1 MFTDLHTMRNNS
13 LLLLCVL
20 ICAMMAIPVR
30 ANDYKFRTMSPE
42 GGFYYDGVKAIE
54 QDSEGFIW
62 VMMDYE
68 LYRFDGYEYKKFY
81 PYFAA
86 LNPTKG
92 WMFHDMAS
100 DGAGNLYVNTN
111 NGVYRFCKSRD
122 TFERIYNSV
131 GQVEVDGAGQVWV
144 RLQYLWRRLDLSTG
158 ELHVPCYDGDS
169 LTYVNPSFCV
179 YQNNLYTFVHRTAYR
194 YNDAKNEFESCFSF
208 PASGGEQVSH
218 VCICGGKLWVYFP
231 EEGLY
236 KVDLA
241 TLAVETHYGTFPE
254 IKEDALRNFFVDKNG
269 KIWFGTINGLHIFN
283 PENGEHT
290 CYRHSESDPYSLP
303 NNSVWVIA
311 EDRQRNVWVGT
322 YSGMLSYVNVN
333 EGDAFRTFHAKEGG
347 LVSPLV
353 SSFAENDDYLW
364 IGTEGGG
371 VDRMDKRSG
380 MFRNVIGSGRMAS
393 LHVKSMSMT
402 AGGDLWI
409 STFRGGICQFD
420 ASGRQK
426 MNLLH
431 VPGDSTSLLVNNI
444 RKTVAMGDTGM
455 WVAYQHPYP
464 RISYLSMRDKKL
476 THYTLEK
483 KSAYLFDMFL
493 QGDRTLWC
501 VSHDALYR
509 MDTQTHAVQRFAPDD
524 SVYLRL
530 FTACSDDSGHIWIGT
545 IGNGLVRFDVST
557 SEFVPMR
564 EGMLHEMYSIYSICY
579 DDGKVWM
586 GTDNGLCC
594 YDIAANQLVEFDE
607 KANTQGQVY
616 YPLAVLKGD
625 KGRLY
630 FGGTNGFTVVN
641 PSRITYNAYHPK
653 ALISDFFIDQEVV
666 HPDYGEDVSRRTIVL
681 SYDQANFGFRFSS
694 DNYNIPEKNRF
705 RYRLR
710 GYNNQWITVAA
721 QQRTVMYS
729 KVPAGTYYFEIYA
742 ANNDGVW
749 SDVPTVIK
757 IVRRPAPW
765 TSVPAYGLYLLVV
778 VGIALLIYRYYAEK
792 RRLQLLLYQENMEKE
807 QKEQIHQ
814 SQLRFFTN
822 ISHDFRTPLSLIL
835 AVVDKLRNDGLKEYY
850 YRILNSNAQR
860 LLNLV
865 NELMDFRTV
874 ENGMMKLQLQPL
886 DINRI
891 VHDTTD
897 DFIDTAN
904 QRNIDFRIQ
913 CDENLPAE
921 IWADRSIVEKIVMN
935 LLSNAFKYTPDKGRI
950 LIETRRGNGF
960 TSVYQNSYTVGESGS
975 DVFSI
980 IVSDT
985 GIGISGESI
994 SNVFDRFYKVNTVNV
1009 DSHLGTGIGLALVRS
1024 LVLLHKGS
1032 ITIYSER
1039 EKGTDMV
1046 VCLPLDKTI
1055 FAPEDF
1061 MQQLPEAKPAPQSV
1075 TETAEEDGNT
1085 EDENRNLPSDGRKIL
1100 IAEDNDDLRTLIAD
1114 SLADDFIVTQARDGK
1129 EAMDLINGDTDFD
1142 LIISDIMMPR
1152 KDGVSLCYD
1161 VKNNINTS
1169 HIPFILLTAK
1179 TSLESKIE
1187 GVDSGADLYFEKP
1200 VDLTYL
1206 KLAIHNVFK
1215 NRQQLRD
1222 HYARNFYADSSELSS
1237 NQQDAKFLK
1246 TFVDYINEHISEPE
1260 MSVIGVAE
1268 ELGMSKSKLYTK
1280 VKSLTGESVVSFI
1293 ANCRMRK
1300 AAKLIIEENLT
1311 MREVMAQV
1319 GIESQSYFTNLFKKV
1334 WGDTPTVF
1342 ATKHKKA
1349 SEK

>member
-1 MFTDLHTMRNNS
+1 MKNKC
-13 LLLLCVL
+13 LLLLL
-20 ICAMMAIPVR
+20 AYICMMVVIPVW
-30 ANDYKFRTMSPE
+30 ANDYKFRAMSPE
-42 GGFYYDGVKAIE
+42 GGFYYDGIKAIE
-54 QDSEGFIW
+54 QDGEGFIW

-68 LYRFDGYEYKKFY
+68 LYRFDGYEYKKYY

-92 WMFHDMAS
+92 WTFNSMAS
-100 DGAGNLYVNTN
+100 DRTGCLYINTN
-111 NGVYRFCKSRD
+111 NGVYRYTQSTDK
-122 TFERIYNSV
+122 FERVYDPV
-131 GQVEVDGAGQVWV
+131 GQVKVDGRGHVWL
-144 RLQYLWRRLDLSTG
+144 RSQYQWKMLDIRTG
-158 ELHVPCYDGDS
+158 ELYTPRYDGDS
-169 LTYVNPSFCV
+169 LTYVNSQFCV
-179 YQNNLYTFVHRTAYR
+179 FQKELYTFVRRSAYR
-194 YNDAKNEFESCFSF
+194 YNYEKKEFEYCFTF
-208 PASGGEQVSH
+208 PDGGIESVSYAY
-218 VCICGGKLWVYFP
+218 VQDGKLWTYFN

-236 KVDLA
+236 EVNLA
-241 TLAVETHYGTFPE
+241 TFVIEAHYPAFPE
-254 IKEDALRNFFVDKNG
+254 MEEDGLRAFFVDKKG
-269 KIWFGTINGLHIFN
+269 KVWFGSINGVYLFD
-283 PENGEHT
+283 PASGELST
-290 CYRHSESDPYSLP
+290 CRHSQSDPYSLP
-303 NNSVWVIA
+303 NNSIWVIT

-322 YSGMLSYVNVN
+322 YSGMLCYVNVD
-333 EGDAFRTFHAKEGG
+333 EGDAFTTFHAKEGE
-347 LVSPLV
+347 LHSPLV
-353 SSFAENDDYLW
+353 SSFAENDEYVW

-371 VDRMDKRSG
+371 VDRMDKRTG
-380 MFRNVIGSGRMAS
+380 TFRNVMGKGQMAS
-393 LHVKSMSMT
+393 LNVKSLVV
-402 AGGDLWI
+402 GRENDLWV
-409 STFRGGICQFD
+409 STFRGGIYQFNS
-420 ASGRQK
+420 SGRLK
-426 MNLLH
+426 KNYLH
-431 VPGDSTSLLVNNI
+431 VSGDTTSLLVNNI
-444 RKTVAMGDTGM
+444 RKTVAVGDTGM
-455 WVAYQHPYP
+455 WVAYQHPYL
-464 RISYLSMRDKKL
+464 RISYFSMHDQKF

-483 KSAYLFDMFL
+483 KQAYLFDMFR

-509 MDTQTHAVQRFAPDD
+509 LDTRTGEIQRFAPDN

-530 FTACSDDSGHIWIGT
+530 FTACLDDSGHIWIGT
-545 IGNGLVRFDVST
+545 IGNGLVRFDIST
-557 SEFVPMR
+557 STFVPLR

-579 DDGKVWM
+579 DDGKIWM
-586 GTDNGLCC
+586 GTDKGLCC
-594 YDIAANQLVEFDE
+594 YDVAANQLVEFDE
-607 KANTQGQVY
+607 KSNTQGQVY
-616 YPLAVLKGD
+616 YPLAVRKG
-625 KGRLY
+625 KNGRLY
-630 FGGTNGFTVVN
+630 FGGTDGFTIVN
-641 PSRITYNAYHPK
+641 PNRITYNTYHPK
-653 ALISDFFIDQEVV
+653 ALISDFFIDQKVV
-666 HPDYGEDVSRRTIVL
+666 HPHYGEDASKQTIVL
-681 SYDQANFGFRFSS
+681 DYDQANFGFRFSS
-694 DNYNIPEKNRF
+694 DNFNIPEKNRF

-710 GYNNQWITVAA
+710 GYNNQWITVTAL
-721 QQRTVMYS
+721 QRTVMYS
-729 KVPAGTYYFEIYA
+729 KVPAGTYYFELYA

-765 TSVPAYGLYLLVV
+765 ASIPAYGLYLLVGV
-778 VGIALLIYRYYAEK
+778 AIVLLIYRYYAEK
-792 RRLQLLLYQENMEKE
+792 RRLKLLLYQENMEKE

-850 YRILNSNAQR
+850 YRILNNNAQR

-897 DFIDTAN
+897 DFIDTAH
-904 QRNIDFRIQ
+904 QRNIDFCIQ
-913 CDENLPAE
+913 CDENLPPE
-921 IWADRSIVEKIVMN
+921 VWADRSIIEKIVMN

-950 LIETRRGNGF
+950 LIETRQGNHF
-960 TSVYQNSYTVGESGS
+960 TSVYPNSYTVGESGS

-994 SNVFDRFYKVNTVNV
+994 SSVFERFYKVNTVNV
-1009 DSHLGTGIGLALVRS
+1009 DSHLGTGIGLALVKS

-1061 MQQLPEAKPAPQSV
+1061 MQPTQETVPVSQPAAET
-1075 TETAEEDGNT
+1075 TEDERDDTEDGNLKT
-1085 EDENRNLPSDGRKIL
+1085 PSDGRKIL

-1114 SLADDFIVTQARDGK
+1114 SLADDFIVTQVRDGK
-1129 EAMDLINGDTDFD
+1129 EAMDLINGDADFD

-1161 VKNNINTS
+1161 VKNNMNTS

-1237 NQQDAKFLK
+1237 NQQDVKFLK
-1246 TFVDYINEHISEPE
+1246 TFVDYINEHISEQD

-1268 ELGMSKSKLYTK
+1268 ELGMSKTKLYTK

-1311 MREVMAQV
+1311 MREVMTKV

-1342 ATKHKKA
+1342 AAKHKK
-1349 SEK
+1349 ENK

>member
-1 MFTDLHTMRNNS
+1 MKNKY
-13 LLLLCVL
+13 LLLLLTL
-20 ICAMMAIPVR
+20 ICYVGSVLPVR

-68 LYRFDGYEYKKFY
+68 LYRFDGYEYKKYY

-92 WMFHDMAS
+92 WTFSDMAS
-100 DGAGNLYVNTN
+100 GGAGDLYVNTN
-111 NGVYRFCKSRD
+111 NGVYRYIQSADK
-122 TFERIYNSV
+122 FERVHAPV
-131 GQVEVDGAGQVWV
+131 GQVKVDGRGHVWL
-144 RLQYLWRRLDLSTG
+144 RSQYQWKMLDIRTG
-158 ELHVPCYDGDS
+158 KTFTPRYDGDS
-169 LTYVNPSFCV
+169 LTYVNSQFCV
-179 YQNNLYTFVHRTAYR
+179 FQKELYTFVHRSAYR
-194 YNDAKNEFESCFSF
+194 FNYEKREFEYCFTF
-208 PASGGEQVSH
+208 PDEGTGLVSYAY
-218 VCICGGKLWVYFP
+218 VQDGKLWAYFNG
-231 EEGLY
+231 EGLY
-236 KVDLA
+236 EVNLA
-241 TLAVETHYGTFPE
+241 TFGIEAHYPAFPE
-254 IKEDALRNFFVDKNG
+254 MEDGLRTFFVDKKG
-269 KIWFGTINGLHIFN
+269 KVWFGSINGVYIFD
-283 PENGEHT
+283 PASGEWST
-290 CYRHSESDPYSLP
+290 CRHSQSDPYSLP
-303 NNSVWVIA
+303 NNSIWVIT

-322 YSGMLSYVNVN
+322 YSGMLCYVNVD
-333 EGDAFRTFHAKEGG
+333 EGDAFKTFHAKEGG
-347 LVSPLV
+347 LHSPLV

-371 VDRMDKRSG
+371 VDRMDKRTG
-380 MFRNVIGSGRMAS
+380 TFRNAMGKGQMAS
-393 LHVKSMSMT
+393 LHVKSLVV
-402 AGGDLWI
+402 GRENDLWV
-409 STFRGGICQFD
+409 STFRGGIYQFHS
-420 ASGRQK
+420 SGRLEK
-426 MNLLH
+426 NYLH
-431 VPGDSTSLLVNNI
+431 VSGDTTSLLVNNI
-444 RKTVAMGDTGM
+444 RKTVAVGDTGM
-455 WVAYQHPYP
+455 WVAYQHPSL
-464 RISYLSMRDKKL
+464 RISYFSMRDEKFI
-476 THYTLEK
+476 HYTLEK
-483 KSAYLFDMFL
+483 KQAYLFDMFR

-509 MDTQTHAVQRFAPDD
+509 LDTRTREVQRFAPDN

-530 FTACSDDSGHIWIGT
+530 FTACLDDSGHIWIGT
-545 IGNGLVRFDVST
+545 IGNGLVRFDIST
-557 SEFVPMR
+557 STFVPLR

-579 DDGKVWM
+579 DDGKIWM
-586 GTDNGLCC
+586 GTDKGLCC
-594 YDIAANQLVEFDE
+594 YDVAANQLVEFDE

-616 YPLAVLKGD
+616 YPLAVRKGND
-625 KGRLY
+625 GRLY
-630 FGGTNGFTVVN
+630 FGGTDGFTIVN
-641 PSRITYNAYHPK
+641 PNRITNNTYHPK

-666 HPDYGEDVSRRTIVL
+666 HPNYGEDASKQTVVL
-681 SYDQANFGFRFSS
+681 DYDQANFGFRFSS
-694 DNYNIPEKNRF
+694 DNFNIPEKNRF

-710 GYNNQWITVAA
+710 GYNNEWITVTA

-757 IVRRPAPW
+757 VVRRPAPW
-765 TSVPAYGLYLLVV
+765 ASIPAYGLYLLVGV
-778 VGIALLIYRYYAEK
+778 AILLVIYRYYAEK
-792 RRLQLLLYQENMEKE
+792 RRLKLLLYQENMEKE

-897 DFIDTAN
+897 DFMDTAR
-904 QRNIDFRIQ
+904 QRNIDFHIQ
-913 CDENLPAE
+913 CDECLPAE
-921 IWADRSIVEKIVMN
+921 IWADKSIVEKIVMN

-950 LIETRRGNGF
+950 LMETRQGNSF
-960 TSVYQNSYTVGESGS
+960 TSVYSNSYTVGETES

-994 SNVFDRFYKVNTVNV
+994 SSVFERFYKVNTVNT
-1009 DSHLGTGIGLALVRS
+1009 DSHLGTGIGLALVKS

-1046 VCLPLDKTI
+1046 VCLPLDRTV

-1061 MQQLPEAKPAPQSV
+1061 MQQTQAAVSVSQPVAETTEDEEAN
-1075 TETAEEDGNT
+1075 TEDGNWKM
-1085 EDENRNLPSDGRKIL
+1085 PSDGRKIL

-1114 SLADDFIVTQARDGK
+1114 SLADDFTVIQARDGK

-1161 VKNNINTS
+1161 VKNDINTS

-1215 NRQQLRD
+1215 NRQQLRE

-1246 TFVDYINEHISEPE
+1246 TFVDYVNDHISEPD

-1268 ELGMSKSKLYTK
+1268 ELGMSKTKLYTK
-1280 VKSLTGESVVSFI
+1280 VKGLTGESVVSFI

-1342 ATKHKKA
+1342 AAKHKKA
-1349 SEK
+1349 SK